1 MDPDPRVTCACML
14 SILKKILK
22 KFTRKFVVDGKKY
35 GTGTRYFL
43 KLSEN
48 NGTVR
53 NFYSFEYGTGI

>member
-1 MDPDPRVTCACML
+1 MHVINFEKDV
-14 SILKKILK
+14 KKILQENLLLME
-22 KFTRKFVVDGKKY
+22 KKY
-35 GTGTRYFL
+35 GTRYFL

>member
-1 MDPDPRVTCACML
+1 MHVINFEKDVKQILQENLLLMD
-14 SILKKILK
+14 
-22 KFTRKFVVDGKKY
+22 KKY